1 MRFIVSHLD
10 GAALLE
16 SVHPGFFEQAHIR
29 ALPEDGVWEEM
40 ALDLR
45 DFNPEALTIP
55 VPEGIRYGFYEGD
68 LDVLRG
74 LVGRVSDN
82 WPPLFDGKNRVYC
95 GFDGDRVASFCLV
108 EDMGRFGKLKV
119 GGPGCVGTLPEYRRQ
134 GIGLKMVQDVTAILQ
149 DEGFDLSY
157 IHFTGV
163 GRWYEKLGY
172 RTTLRWNRDGVV
184 D

>member
-1 MRFIVSHLD
+1 MRFRVTHLD

-16 SVHPGFFEQAHIR
+16 CVHPGFFEQASIR

-45 DFNPEALTIP
+45 DFSPEALTIP
-55 VPEGIRYGFYEGD
+55 VPEGICFGFYEGG
-68 LDVLRG
+68 LDALRV
-74 LVGRVSDN
+74 LVGQVSDN
-82 WPPLFDGKNRVYC
+82 WPPLFDGRNRVYC

-108 EDMGRFGKLKV
+108 EDMGRFGRLRV
-119 GGPGCVGTLPEYRRQ
+119 GGPGCVGTLPGYRRQ
-134 GIGLKMVQDVTAILQ
+134 GIGLKMVQNVTAILK
-149 DEGFDLSY
+149 DEGYDLSY